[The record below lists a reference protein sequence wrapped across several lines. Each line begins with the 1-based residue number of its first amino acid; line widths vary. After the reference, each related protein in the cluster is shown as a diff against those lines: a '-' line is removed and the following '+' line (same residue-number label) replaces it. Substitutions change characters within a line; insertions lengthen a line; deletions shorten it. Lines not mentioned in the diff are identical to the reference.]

1 MGSPNTDQPMGVFE
15 DFGHNWFKPQ
25 TKETKDENSAKMAK
39 AMEMAYATRNQFIE
53 DLSGKG
59 GAVVKTVLEN
69 LATRV
74 DFLIKE
80 DPECQAYKKILGDIY
95 EGLQVPQKIAKRL
108 AKLFEIEGAPK
119 L

>member
-15 DFGHNWFKPQ
+15 DFGGFGFKAK
-25 TKETKDENSAKMAK
+25 KEAKDENSAKMAK
-39 AMEMAYATRNQFIE
+39 AMEMAYSTRNQFIE

-74 DFLIKE
+74 DFLIGN

-108 AKLFEIEGAPK
+108 AKIFEIEGAPK